1 MIVQPVV
8 NAVVLNENDERENII
23 VKDAKMTQSLL
34 LQCMYCR
41 RNIKHNLFYNNPF
54 RENDLLIIHEQLNH
68 S

>member
-41 RNIKHNLFYNNPF
+41 RNIK
-54 RENDLLIIHEQLNH
+54 I
-68 S
+68 